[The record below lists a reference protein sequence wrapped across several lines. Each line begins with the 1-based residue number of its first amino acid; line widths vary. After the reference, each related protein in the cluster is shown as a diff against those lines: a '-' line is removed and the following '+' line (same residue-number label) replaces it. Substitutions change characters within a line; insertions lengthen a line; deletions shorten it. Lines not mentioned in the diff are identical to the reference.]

1 MEKFMTWVYI
11 AVAVAIALGANTIST
26 IWAKGDTTFSIWLL
40 ALVIISPVVF
50 ITFGLVTARTG
61 LVVSSGTIDSLLT
74 ITTMTL
80 ALVAFREWSMLS
92 PCKIAGIVCTVSG
105 IVLLHVEA

>member
-1 MEKFMTWVYI
+1 MNQAKT
-11 AVAVAIALGANTIST
+11 GANNRRPS
-26 IWAKGDTTFSIWLL
+26 AGFPRRCQRR
-40 ALVIISPVVF
+40 AR
-50 ITFGLVTARTG
+50 LVTARTG

-74 ITTMTL
+74 ITTMAL

-92 PCKIAGIVCTVSG
+92 PYKIAGIVCTVSG